1 MRRTDRQRDA
11 TLYTASGRAAEK
23 YVEMH
28 VYFCKLL
35 ASILYPS
42 DCVNSQGV
50 MNIYRFPAASSEQVV
65 SATDDLASSFSGLF
79 RGLPSNEPVH
89 VLVRIYVVKVRHVT

>member
-1 MRRTDRQRDA
+1 
-11 TLYTASGRAAEK
+11 
-23 YVEMH
+23 
-28 VYFCKLL
+28 LL

-65 SATDDLASSFSGLF
+65 GATDDLASSFSGLF

-89 VLVRIYVVKVRHVT
+89 VLVRIYVVKVRHVTWPRHPVKSNISHCSHNYS